1 MLGQQFDQPVEADD
15 NHERRRH
22 PRRSVFKTALVFPI
36 LKEVGLSLENISQ
49 NGLSGICA
57 LNLSIRQP
65 VHISFDH
72 RCFLAA
78 EVRWV
83 NGKQCGLMLEDP
95 LLLPNCAGPISPPPD
110 LDLEPRATRIAVDLL
125 ATLVTS
131 GPMLAGTIRNMS
143 DEGMMIEIGGRVA
156 EGERLLVRVKG
167 QDSAIIG
174 RVQWASG
181 PMAGVFFEPVS

>member
-1 MLGQQFDQPVEADD
+1 MLGKHCDQPIQDEGND
-15 NHERRRH
+15 ERRRH
-22 PRRSVFKTALVFPI
+22 PRRSVFKTAIVFPI
-36 LKEVGLSLENISQ
+36 YKEVGISLENMSQ
-49 NGLSGICA
+49 SGLSGICA

-65 VHISFDH
+65 VHVSFDS

-83 NGKQCGLMLEDP
+83 NGKQCGLMMEDP
-95 LLLPNCAGPISPPPD
+95 VLLPNCDELLSPAPD
-110 LDLEPRATRIAVDLL
+110 LDLEARAPRIPVDLS

-143 DEGMMIEIGGRVA
+143 AEGMMIEIGGRVV

-167 QDSAIIG
+167 QDVAVIG
-174 RVQWASG
+174 RVQWSSG
-181 PMAGVFFEPVS
+181 PLAGVFFEPVS